1 MLLCFPLCKV
11 APFLS
16 HMKQVETLVEDIYN
30 LFTLDPIKMD
40 EEEVDKHID
49 NFGNML
55 KTHIK
60 EFLYEKPRDRTN
72 LRLSAIGK
80 PNRQLWYDLNKPLRD
95 VQLQPSTRI
104 KFLYGY
110 ILEEL
115 LLLCASI
122 SGHTV
127 TDQQREVEVE
137 GVRGHQDAMI
147 DGVLVDCKSASGPGF
162 DKFRYHKLTEDD
174 PFGYIAQISAY
185 AHANGV
191 DRAAFLA
198 INKSTG
204 EISLDPVHHMDM
216 INAKKRVEYLK
227 GMVTDSV
234 VPDRCYADVP
244 DGKSG
249 NHKLAVGCVYCGH
262 KRECWQEANQ
272 GTGLRVFQY
281 AKGKRFLTQ
290 VGKEPDVKEVV
301 NW

>member
-1 MLLCFPLCKV
+1 
-11 APFLS
+11 
-16 HMKQVETLVEDIYN
+16 MKQIETVVEDIYN
-30 LFTLDPIKMD
+30 LFTLDPIDMN

-49 NFGNML
+49 TFGDML
-55 KTHIK
+55 KVHIK
-60 EFLYEKPRDRTN
+60 EFLYEKPRDRAN

-80 PNRQLWYDLNKPLRD
+80 PNRQLWYDLNKPLND

-127 TDQQREVEVE
+127 TDQQKEVEVE
-137 GVRGHQDAMI
+137 GIKGHQDAMI

-162 DKFRYHKLTEDD
+162 DKFKYNKLSEDD
-174 PFGYIAQISAY
+174 PFGYIGQISAY
-185 AHANGV
+185 AQANGV
-191 DRAAFLA
+191 DRAAFLV

-204 EISLDPVHHMDM
+204 EVCLTPVHQMDM

-227 GMVTDSV
+227 RMVTDSRI
-234 VPDRCYADVP
+234 PDRCYDAVP

-249 NHKLAVGCVYCGH
+249 NLKLAVGCVYCGH
-262 KRECWQEANQ
+262 KRECWEDKYQ
-272 GTGLRVFQY
+272 GKGLRVFRY

-290 VGKEPDVKEVV
+290 VTKEPDVEEVV

>member
-1 MLLCFPLCKV
+1 
-11 APFLS
+11 
-16 HMKQVETLVEDIYN
+16 MKQIETVVEDIYN
-30 LFTLDPIKMD
+30 LFTLDPIDMN

-49 NFGNML
+49 TFGDML
-55 KTHIK
+55 KVHIK
-60 EFLYEKPRDRTN
+60 EFLYEKPRDRAN

-80 PNRQLWYDLNKPLRD
+80 PNRQLWYDLNKPLND

-127 TDQQREVEVE
+127 TDQQKEVEVE
-137 GVRGHQDAMI
+137 GIKGHQDAVI

-162 DKFRYHKLTEDD
+162 DKFKYNKLSEDD
-174 PFGYIAQISAY
+174 PFGYIGQISAY
-185 AHANGV
+185 AQANGV
-191 DRAAFLA
+191 DRAAFLV

-204 EISLDPVHHMDM
+204 EVCLTSVHQMDM

-227 GMVTDSV
+227 RMVTDSRI
-234 VPDRCYADVP
+234 PDRCYDAVP

-249 NHKLAVGCVYCGH
+249 NLKLAVGCIYCGH
-262 KRECWQEANQ
+262 KRECWEDKNQ
-272 GTGLRVFQY
+272 GKGLRVFRY

-290 VGKEPDVKEVV
+290 VTKEPDVEEVV